1 MDVTEGNYN
10 SACKKHENIKPP
22 KGQLE
27 ICRQTHEGPARLWLI
42 NVYSWYKY
50 TEKWNKVS
58 WKSCHQPVP
67 TINQ

>member
-27 ICRQTHEGPARLWLI
+27 ICRQTHEGPARL
-42 NVYSWYKY
+42 
-50 TEKWNKVS
+50 
-58 WKSCHQPVP
+58 
-67 TINQ
+67 